1 MMTKAPFTWYN
12 LFSNR
17 LSNQFDNRLNVGIHN
32 TTGCQTSCQ
41 TGVRTSCIVYTNIQP
56 VVKPVWQPAVSC
68 IQPVVKS
75 VVQPGLTTG
84 WTNSGCSFKTVVKS
98 VVRPGCTTSL
108 TNVLNEQSVRSTQL
122 SNRLY
127 NAVWQ
132 LVVSCKWGITNTWKN
147 IHLTQI
153 MYLRY
158 FVKMKHHISYF
169 YNALLEYY
177 PLHEAQFET

>member
-1 MMTKAPFTWYN
+1 MW
-12 LFSNR
+12 
-17 LSNQFDNRLNVGIHN
+17 
-32 TTGCQTSCQ
+32 
-41 TGVRTSCIVYTNIQP
+41 VYTIQP
-56 VVKPVWQPAVSC
+56 VVKPVVRPVWEPVVSC
-68 IQPVVKS
+68 IQTFNQLSNRLYNPVW
-75 VVQPGLTTG
+75 QPVER
-84 WTNSGCSFKTVVKS
+84 TNSGCSFKTVVKS

>member
-1 MMTKAPFTWYN
+1 MWVYTIQLVVKPVVRPVWEPVVSCIQTFN
-12 LFSNR
+12 Q
-17 LSNQFDNRLNVGIHN
+17 LSNPFDNRLYH
-32 TTGCQTSCQ
+32 
-41 TGVRTSCIVYTNIQP
+41 VYSRLSNRLYN
-56 VVKPVWQPAVSC
+56 PVWQPVER
-68 IQPVVKS
+68 
-75 VVQPGLTTG
+75 
-84 WTNSGCSFKTVVKS
+84 TNSGCSFKTVVKS

>member
-1 MMTKAPFTWYN
+1 MW
-12 LFSNR
+12 
-17 LSNQFDNRLNVGIHN
+17 
-32 TTGCQTSCQ
+32 
-41 TGVRTSCIVYTNIQP
+41 VYTIQP
-56 VVKPVWQPAVSC
+56 VVKPVVRPVWEPVVSC
-68 IQPVVKS
+68 IQTFNQLSNPFDNRLYHVYSRLSNRLYNPVW
-75 VVQPGLTTG
+75 QPVER
-84 WTNSGCSFKTVVKS
+84 TNSGCSFKTVVKS

>member
-1 MMTKAPFTWYN
+1 MW
-12 LFSNR
+12 
-17 LSNQFDNRLNVGIHN
+17 
-32 TTGCQTSCQ
+32 
-41 TGVRTSCIVYTNIQP
+41 VYTIQL
-56 VVKPVWQPAVSC
+56 VVKPVVRPVWEPVVSC
-68 IQPVVKS
+68 IQTFNQLSNRLYNPVW
-75 VVQPGLTTG
+75 QPVER
-84 WTNSGCSFKTVVKS
+84 TNSGCSFKTVVKS